1 LKTIAHIISRYTAL
15 LAALLKPLGSWGVFA
30 IAGIDSSFVGMPLD
44 FVVAG
49 YIYSSPHKFLL
60 YVLMASAGSSF
71 GSLIIYGIGYRGG
84 EALLRKRVSA
94 ERFEKIHNGFEEHPF
109 WTLMLPAMLPP
120 PTPFKL
126 FVLGAGVSEMRFA
139 QFLLAIFSGRFIR
152 FVILGV
158 LTLLFGP
165 QFIDVIGHVF
175 REHFSVVVG
184 IAIGAVTVW
193 LIMRQRTRKRR
204 QRTDHAA

>member
-1 LKTIAHIISRYTAL
+1 MKTITKIISRYTAF
-15 LAALLKPLGSWGVFA
+15 LAALLKPLGAWGVFA

-49 YIYSSPHKFLL
+49 YIYASPHKFLL
-60 YVLMASAGSSF
+60 YVIMAAAGSSL

-84 EALLRKRVSA
+84 EALLRKRMSA
-94 ERFEKIHNGFEEHPF
+94 ERFQKIHRGFEEHPF

-126 FVLGAGVSEMRFA
+126 FVLGAGVSEMKFGH
-139 QFLLAIFSGRFIR
+139 FLLAIFSGRFIR

-158 LTLLFGP
+158 LTLVFGP
-165 QFIDVIGHVF
+165 EFIALSGHVF
-175 REHFSVVVG
+175 REHFSVVAGV
-184 IAIGAVTVW
+184 AIGAVTVW
-193 LIMRQRTRKRR
+193 LIMRQRTRRR
-204 QRTDHAA
+204 RLRAGT